1 NLPGLRFS
9 NQPFIPVSGLY
20 AGQRCG
26 GVAVK
31 VTDRAG
37 VRSMRM
43 GLEIAALLQKKYP
56 QQFDSSK
63 ILQLIGNDQ
72 AVHDLQAGVSPQQIV
87 SGWAGALAAFDQV
100 RRKYL
105 LYP

>member
-1 NLPGLRFS
+1 
-9 NQPFIPVSGLY
+9 
-20 AGQRCG
+20 
-26 GVAVK
+26 
-31 VTDRAG
+31 
-37 VRSMRM
+37 MRM

-72 AVHDLQAGVSPQQIV
+72 TVRDLQAGTAPEQIIR
-87 SGWAGALAAFDQV
+87 SWAGALAAFDQV